1 MIVELRY
8 DENVNT
14 IGTGLDESTLDLLGR
29 ANAVGQTPIFPAR
42 TSRSPKPLFLTI
54 SSALY
59 GTMLSKVFSD
69 RLQEEIARRR
79 NTKGSIDQRTVTY
92 FQSDDE

>member
-1 MIVELRY
+1 VISETIALNYLLRTY
-8 DENVNT
+8 
-14 IGTGLDESTLDLLGR
+14 GY
-29 ANAVGQTPIFPAR
+29 NA
-42 TSRSPKPLFLTI
+42 
-54 SSALY
+54 
-59 GTMLSKVFSD
+59 SKVFSD